1 MDMIKI
7 KVILYLINKMIALL
21 MIAKMICISHKGKI
35 KEKENKLN
43 KKIELQTK
51 HGDQIINLMFS
62 SKILS
67 HGYRSSKHIENLCIK
82 LENQH

>member
-43 KKIELQTK
+43 KKIEL
-51 HGDQIINLMFS
+51 
-62 SKILS
+62 
-67 HGYRSSKHIENLCIK
+67 
-82 LENQH
+82 